1 MAASAAEVGKQR
13 ILGQRRTETVACQN
27 EKAEMSVPLKNYVTA
42 ISAALFL
49 IVAGSGLAMFFG
61 TGEDLVKEMH
71 EWLAVIFVVAI
82 GLHVVRNWGGMMT
95 YFRRGTIIAPVA
107 VAAVAAAAFIVPAAL
122 SGRDNPM
129 PVLFRSLEQA
139 NLEDLGRVLELPAEG
154 IADILEQKG
163 FTVRSADL
171 SVSQIAADSGRPPKA
186 ALMTIVQAKRE

>member
-1 MAASAAEVGKQR
+1 
-13 ILGQRRTETVACQN
+13 
-27 EKAEMSVPLKNYVTA
+27 MSEPLKKYVTA

-61 TGEDLVKEMH
+61 IGEDLVKEMH

-82 GLHVVRNWGGMMT
+82 G
-95 YFRRGTIIAPVA
+95 RRGTIIAPVA

-163 FTVRSADL
+163 FTVRSTDL